1 MITEPYSMEKLP
13 TFAYHYFLDEAGD
26 ATFYGK
32 GRVPILG
39 QDGVSNCFIMGLLK
53 VHEPL
58 NVVRKKIVDLQNQ
71 IAEDPYYE
79 KIPSILKKKSANGY
93 YLHAKDDLPEVR
105 KTAFE
110 LIRSIDCN
118 FEAVVARKIYYLFEK
133 KHNSSDTEFYADLLS
148 HLLKKRFTKYDRLVL
163 NIAARTGCTA
173 SNNLQKGLDNAL
185 THAKFHSPER
195 AQKCKVVFNV
205 QKPTLEP
212 ILNLADY
219 FCWSIQRVFEK
230 GETRYYDYVSNKISV
245 IWDLYDFAG
254 AGSGQNYYSKNRKLT
269 EANCINEKSPKM
281 H

>member
-1 MITEPYSMEKLP
+1 MINEPYSMEKLP

-58 NVVRKKIVDLQNQ
+58 NAVRKKIVDLQNQ
-71 IAEDPYYE
+71 IAQDPYYE

-118 FEAVVARKIYYLFEK
+118 K
-133 KHNSSDTEFYADLLS
+133 
-148 HLLKKRFTKYDRLVL
+148 
-163 NIAARTGCTA
+163 
-173 SNNLQKGLDNAL
+173 AL

-205 QKPTLEP
+205 QKPTIEP

-230 GETRYYDYVSNKISV
+230 GETRFYDYVSNKISV
-245 IWDLYDFAG
+245 VWDLYDFAG
-254 AGSGQNYYSKNRKLT
+254 AVSRQNYYSRNRKLT